1 MSADLCGMKI
11 LHLLAVAVFVPLLAA
26 CNRSAG
32 FNEDYG
38 SEDLEE
44 KIVMS
49 PREVARIFA
58 SLPIG
63 EEQMDEVHNAT
74 SGSIG
79 NGYDEEYTM
88 KKLFEAPGCGVGDE
102 ESKSVVYPM
111 PLRDLLSEYFSSTKA
126 GSAGNGKKYLDCLSS
141 SDLQIYWPFSENWDG
156 EQYPIVTFD
165 PGDGAETNIG
175 YCIDRDN
182 RGYRIVDSL
191 IVDEAY
197 AKSHPVWVIN
207 SNSDSGYVPLLTYDE
222 SEPRAAASAYSRR
235 LILHD
240 FTMLRNYDSWLQ
252 GGSEFRVLIGAVNGF
267 NASTEAELNLYRP
280 SVTDFMIVVK
290 RSEKGKQKVF
300 DSIVLTDFTNQ
311 MENLAFLIS
320 EDDGGTRTSWK
331 CSATVKIKS
340 KSYGFD
346 VDLPINE
353 KDDIVWR
360 GQLSASFFQSEDYVK
375 GRFGDVEVTFTLQ

>member
-1 MSADLCGMKI
+1 MKNFY
-11 LHLLAVAVFVPLLAA
+11 LFAAAAVLPLLLS
-26 CNRSAG
+26 CNRSVAG
-32 FNEDYG
+32 
-38 SEDLEE
+38 EE
-44 KIVMS
+44 IARPEGEVGKVTMS
-49 PREVARIFA
+49 TREVARIIA

-63 EEQMDEVHNAT
+63 DDQIGEVRDAAF
-74 SGSIG
+74 GSID

-88 KKLFEAPGCGVGDE
+88 KKLFESPGCGVGSDGT
-102 ESKSVVYPM
+102 KAITYPT

-126 GSAGNGKKYLDCLSS
+126 GGGNAEQCLEYLSS

-156 EQYPIVTFD
+156 EEYPVVTFD

-175 YCIDRDN
+175 YRISRNN
-182 RGYRIVDSL
+182 RGYHIADSVV
-191 IVDEAY
+191 VDEKY
-197 AKSHPVWVIN
+197 AAQHPVWVIN
-207 SNSDSGYVPLLTYDE
+207 SNVDSGYEPLLTYDE
-222 SEPRAAASAYSRR
+222 PEPGVRTSAYSRK

-240 FTMLRNYDSWLQ
+240 FKMLRNYDNWLQ
-252 GGSEFRVLIGAVNGF
+252 GGSEFRIMIGAVNGF

-290 RSEKGKQKVF
+290 RSEKGVAKVF

-311 MENLAFLIS
+311 MENLAFLIT
-320 EDDGGTRTSWK
+320 EDDGGSRTSWK

-340 KSYGFD
+340 RSYGFD
-346 VDLPINE
+346 VDFPINE

-360 GQLSASFFQSEDYVK
+360 GQLSASFFQSEDYVC